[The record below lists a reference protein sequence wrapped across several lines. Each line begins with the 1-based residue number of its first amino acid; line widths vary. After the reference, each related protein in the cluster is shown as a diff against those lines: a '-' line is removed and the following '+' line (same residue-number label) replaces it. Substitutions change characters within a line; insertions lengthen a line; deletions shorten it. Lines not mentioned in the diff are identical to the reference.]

1 MRESYDFSPPM
12 QWYKTVLEVSLNRWE
27 PQGNRQL
34 KLLALGHLYIQQL
47 NTGLKQ
53 LKLSSF
59 LLKHSTFPSLSRVA
73 SFLQISMMAIT
84 NLTTNRQENKW
95 GCSRVRMGSKPPL
108 YAFPHSYPGRWRL
121 SQGIKL

>member
-12 QWYKTVLEVSLNRWE
+12 QWYKTALEVSLNRWE

-47 NTGLKQ
+47 NTGLK
-53 LKLSSF
+53 LLRLSSL

-73 SFLQISMMAIT
+73 SFLQTSMMAIT
-84 NLTTNRQENKW
+84 NLTTNGQENKW
-95 GCSRVRMGSKPPL
+95 DAPE
-108 YAFPHSYPGRWRL
+108 
-121 SQGIKL
+121 